1 MRRAGTWAILAAV
14 ALPGLLTLLPAI
26 GGPLDR
32 ALDPLR
38 YGVRQHAASGEVVLV
53 EMDARSVAEIRR
65 WPWPR
70 GHYASVVDRLHA
82 AGAAT
87 IAFDV
92 DFSTPSEPAEDAK
105 LAAAL
110 ARAEGRIT
118 LPTFA
123 QVAGAGD
130 RRNLDA
136 LPLPAFR
143 ASSSLTSVSIAPD
156 ADGLVRAMPFAT
168 ITAGTPRPSL
178 SAYVAS
184 RAGTADTTFPIDVAI
199 EPTTIPRLSFVAV
212 ERGAFDPTAVRGRHV
227 VIGATAIEMG
237 DRYPVPL
244 WGVLPG
250 VTIQALATETLLA
263 GIPVRG
269 SGLIPIGIALLLAL
283 ATIRARRNTRVA
295 VAFVVATAAQAAL
308 VLAAQH
314 QADLILPLAPGLV
327 TLVAAAILAATRNV
341 MREMHAARLT
351 DEATGLPNRRAFPA
365 TTRPVA
371 VAQITNLDA
380 LGAVLGS
387 DLVAQAIVRTAE
399 RMRLGAADNAAFRIG
414 SDQLAFALSDD
425 QPVEDSIAALRAI
438 LLEPVEV
445 AGRKVDVA
453 VAIGVAEQG
462 DLAAAALAAGTAA
475 GEGRFWMLSAIDRTS
490 LERDIS
496 LMGELDRAIGAGEI
510 LVHYQPKLA
519 LATGRIASVEA
530 LVRWRH
536 PVRGLVRPD
545 LFIPLAEQTDRIAP
559 LTLHVLETVI
569 RDVRHWRDA
578 GETMTAAINISAR
591 LLTSAAFA
599 AAVDRL
605 LDAAVVPPDALIFEV
620 TESAAMADTDAAVA
634 TLHHFRDRG
643 IAISMDDYGTGQS
656 TLSYLRELPLSE
668 VKIDR
673 KFVQFAHVRGDDA
686 AMVRSTIDLAHTLG
700 LRVVAEGIEDAANLA
715 FLKDAGCDYAQGY
728 FVARPMGFD
737 DLLRFVGTAPARD
750 VA

>member
-1 MRRAGTWAILAAV
+1 MRRTGTWAILAAA
-14 ALPGLLTLLPAI
+14 ALLGLVSLLPAI

-38 YGVRQHAASGEVVLV
+38 YSVRQHAASGDVVLV
-53 EMDARSVAEIRR
+53 EMDARSVADIRR

-70 GHYASVVDRLHA
+70 GYYATVVDRLHA

-92 DFSTPSEPAEDAK
+92 DFSTPSDPAEDAK

-110 ARAEGRIT
+110 ARADGRIT

-123 QVAGAGD
+123 QAAGAGD

-143 ASSSLTSVSIAPD
+143 PYSSLTSVSIAPD

-184 RAGTADTTFPIDVAI
+184 RAGVADTTFPIDVAI
-199 EPTTIPRLSFVAV
+199 EPATIPRLSFVAV
-212 ERGAFDPTAVRGRHV
+212 ERGAFDPSAVRGRHV
-227 VIGATAIEMG
+227 IIGATAIEMG
-237 DRYPVPL
+237 DRYPIPL

-263 GIPVRG
+263 GTPVRG
-269 SGLIPIGIALLLAL
+269 SGLIPVGVALLLAIAL
-283 ATIRARRNTRVA
+283 VAARSNTRVA
-295 VAFVVATAAQAAL
+295 VVFVAATAAQLTLA
-308 VLAAQH
+308 LAAH
-314 QADLILPLAPGLV
+314 GEFDLIVPLAPGLV
-327 TLVAAAILAATRNV
+327 TLVAAAILAGIRNV
-341 MREMHAARLT
+341 VLDMRAARLT

-365 TTRPVA
+365 TTRSVA

-380 LGAVLGS
+380 LAAVLGGE
-387 DLVAQAIVRTAE
+387 LVAQAIVRTAE
-399 RMRLGAADNAAFRIG
+399 RLRLGAADNAAFRIR
-414 SDQLAFALSDD
+414 SHQLAFTLSDD
-425 QPVEDSIAALRAI
+425 HPVEDSIAALRAI

-462 DLAAAALAAGTAA
+462 DLTAAALAAGTAA
-475 GEGRFWMLSAIDRTS
+475 GEGRFWALSAIDRTT

-496 LMGELDRAIGAGEI
+496 LMGELDRAIGDGEI

-536 PVRGLVRPD
+536 PTRGLVRPD

-569 RDVRHWRDA
+569 RDVRQWRDA
-578 GETMTAAINISAR
+578 GRTMTAAVNISAR
-591 LLTSAAFA
+591 LLTSDTFA

-605 LDAAVVPPDALIFEV
+605 LDAAPVPADALIFEV

-643 IAISMDDYGTGQS
+643 VAISMDDYGTGQS

-673 KFVQFAHVRGDDA
+673 KFVQFAHVRDDDA
-686 AMVRSTIDLAHTLG
+686 TMVRSTIDLAHALG

-737 DLLRFVGTAPARD
+737 DLLRFVGAPARH